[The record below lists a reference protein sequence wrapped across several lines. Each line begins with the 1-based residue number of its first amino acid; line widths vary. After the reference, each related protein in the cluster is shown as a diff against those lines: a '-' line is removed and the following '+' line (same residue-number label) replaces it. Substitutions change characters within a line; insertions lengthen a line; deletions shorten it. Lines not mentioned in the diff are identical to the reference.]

1 MQIIVF
7 ILFLFIYCFFFL
19 NHKIS
24 IAVLSGFRHMRI
36 DSGNIEQNLLFNLRG
51 WVEVITLRLP
61 NLSIQI

>member
-24 IAVLSGFRHMRI
+24 IAVLSGLRHMRI